1 MSKMELSAKREG
13 YGCSSCAFFFFL
25 LSAKWNEITQAVK
38 YKVTVV
44 IGLFITSIHPF
55 FFITTTLAL
64 REAGGANPSCL
75 GVKAEQVASLL
86 QGHMQKKQPFTLALT
101 PTANSEFPL
110 CMFLDFWEK
119 AVGPGAIAATWTQ
132 EEHEHLTLKAWGSN
146 PWPLCVLRGNSAQH
160 CDTVSPFIT
169 YETKYRICMKRE

>member
-1 MSKMELSAKREG
+1 MQLMCL
-13 YGCSSCAFFFFL
+13 FL
-25 LSAKWNEITQAVK
+25 LSAKLNEITQAVK

-55 FFITTTLAL
+55 FFYYDYSCTKRSGWSQPKLSWGEGRTSSQFI
-64 REAGGANPSCL
+64 AGPHA
-75 GVKAEQVASLL
+75 K
-86 QGHMQKKQPFTLALT
+86 KKQPFPLALT

-160 CDTVSPFIT
+160 CDTASPFIT
-169 YETKYRICMKRE
+169 YERKYRICMKRE